1 MSEPPASILIPT
13 RDRADYLDVALASI
27 APQAR
32 DAGAELIVIDDGP
45 GGGDALTARIAQR
58 HGARLARSGGHGANA
73 ARNTGVAAARGALL
87 VFVDDDVRVPAGWL
101 SAVLQ
106 GAAENP
112 ADDVFGGPIRAEL
125 EGGGPHGC
133 GRERPPITTLDLG
146 GSDRDA
152 ELVWSANMAI
162 RRDAMQRVGPFD
174 ESIHGRGEEEDWQ
187 RRHRAAGGR
196 TRYLAAAG
204 LTHRRTRADS
214 RLVPLMRA
222 GFALGRTARRYDGR
236 KGQAPAAAREVR
248 VLLGCLWHVVRR
260 RCVLMLVGAAQA
272 AGRITELLQER
283 RG

>member
-13 RDRADYLDVALASI
+13 RNRPDYLDVALASI
-27 APQAR
+27 TPQAR
-32 DAGAELIVIDDGP
+32 DAGAELIVIDDGR
-45 GGGDALTARIAQR
+45 GDAGAPTAQVTQQ
-58 HGARLARSGGHGANA
+58 HGAQLVRSNGRGANA
-73 ARNTGVAAARGALL
+73 ARNAGAAAAGGALL
-87 VFVDDDVRVPAGWL
+87 VFVDDDVRAPAGWL
-101 SAVLQ
+101 PALLQ

-125 EGGGPHGC
+125 EGGGPHAC

-146 GSDRDA
+146 DSDRDA

-174 ESIHGRGEEEDWQ
+174 ESIHGRGEEEEWQ
-187 RRHRAAGGR
+187 RRYRAAGGR

-236 KGQAPAAAREVR
+236 KGETPAAAREVR

-260 RCVLMLVGAAQA
+260 RCVLMLVSAAHA
-272 AGRITELLQER
+272 AGRITELLQEH